1 MSHSLYRIVYK
12 FRLDEKSHR
21 VCPASG
27 MLTLGKKNS
36 GGFVSSTC
44 LSRTPVAREWPF
56 PLLAY
61 VMRGYFLRSFIHANE
76 YFNLDYDERLMRHGL
91 ASGSK
96 LKFDVKFLLSNY
108 TRPIKFTVLIM
119 DSLWI
124 IRLRIFRACG
134 YINGSRGRFSERR
147 RDYKFYLTCV
157 YILRFKFIFYINWNI
172 ARLKP
177 LNLFW
182 LV

>member
-1 MSHSLYRIVYK
+1 MPGKWHVNTGKEKFRRIRIVHVPIAYA
-12 FRLDEKSHR
+12 RCSR
-21 VCPASG
+21 MA
-27 MLTLGKKNS
+27 
-36 GGFVSSTC
+36 VSS
-44 LSRTPVAREWPF
+44 AR
-56 PLLAY
+56 LCT
-61 VMRGYFLRSFIHANE
+61 RGYFLRSFIHANE

-147 RDYKFYLTCV
+147 RDYKFYLTYV
-157 YILRFKFIFYINWNI
+157 YILRFKFIFII
-172 ARLKP
+172 LIEISR
-177 LNLFW
+177 
-182 LV
+182 V